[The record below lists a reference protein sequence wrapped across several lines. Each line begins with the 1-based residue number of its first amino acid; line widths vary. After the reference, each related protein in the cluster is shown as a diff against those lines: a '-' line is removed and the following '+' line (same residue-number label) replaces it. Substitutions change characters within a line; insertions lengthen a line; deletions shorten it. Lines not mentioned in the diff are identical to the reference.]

1 MLTEKKIIKLI
12 SKYVGESVD
21 VKSKVSK
28 IENWDSL
35 AHLNILSSLDKL
47 TKGKSSKLDGLTTA
61 DSVKSI
67 IKILSKEKLVNK

>member
-1 MLTEKKIIKLI
+1 M
-12 SKYVGESVD
+12 
-21 VKSKVSK
+21 SK

-35 AHLNILSSLDKL
+35 AHLNILSSLDNL
-47 TKGKSSKLDGLTTA
+47 TKGKSSKLDGLTRA